1 MADKNKAPP
10 KLTMD
15 GKLMPRADSYE
26 IKSSQVKQ
34 RPPAPAPMVKAQA
47 PNLPPAT
54 PPKPSKG

>member
-26 IKSSQVKQ
+26 IKSSQVK
-34 RPPAPAPMVKAQA
+34 
-47 PNLPPAT
+47 L
-54 PPKPSKG
+54 